1 MLLIYSALSKCLAPW
16 RLRAAPQLDARH
28 GVQDMLAALTLPARP
43 QVSDLDGTMVG
54 DDAAQRAFA
63 HYWHTLASPTGSRL
77 VYSTGRSLD
86 SFLGLARDKGTLMV
100 RPHVLICAVGTK
112 VYLPAVDGRGWR
124 EDPAWTA
131 RLDQGWDLEKLRRI
145 TNGASC
151 VKPPS
156 PTAGWPLQA
165 GQVPDST
172 HMPPSVL
179 DV

>member
-1 MLLIYSALSKCLAPW
+1 
-16 RLRAAPQLDARH
+16 
-28 GVQDMLAALTLPARP
+28 
-43 QVSDLDGTMVG
+43 MVG

-151 VKPPS
+151 VKPP
-156 PTAGWPLQA
+156 L
-165 GQVPDST
+165 ST
-172 HMPPSVL
+172 SRL
-179 DV
+179 ASTSGSSA